1 MPAAGVVLGIAALVV
16 ALLVLSVLE
25 RRSRWVCFN
34 GRRLRLVAADSA
46 VLEDPKTGLVGK
58 PDVILEDPGAK
69 DPGAKRYIVVERKSR
84 SCAGVVHEAEI
95 MQLMAYLYLVT
106 VSMGPCEGYIEYG
119 NGHVHGPFELDEAA
133 VRRLLEA
140 LRDIRRLRQD
150 ISPPGVLTGAAAR
163 RCRGCTLREECQIF
177 GATVLSAT

>member
-1 MPAAGVVLGIAALVV
+1 MPAAGVVLGIAALIV

-25 RRSRWVCFN
+25 RRSRWVSFN
-34 GRRLRLVAADSA
+34 GRRLRLVTADST
-46 VLEDPKTGLVGK
+46 LLTDPKTGLVGK
-58 PDVILEDPGAK
+58 PDVILEDPE
-69 DPGAKRYIVVERKSR
+69 AKRYIVVERKSR

-119 NGHVHGPFELDEAA
+119 NGQVHGPFELDEVA

-150 ISPPGVLTGAAAR
+150 ISPPGVLAGAAAR
-163 RCRGCTLREECQIF
+163 RCRGCTLKEECQTLK
-177 GATVLSAT
+177 AMVLSAT